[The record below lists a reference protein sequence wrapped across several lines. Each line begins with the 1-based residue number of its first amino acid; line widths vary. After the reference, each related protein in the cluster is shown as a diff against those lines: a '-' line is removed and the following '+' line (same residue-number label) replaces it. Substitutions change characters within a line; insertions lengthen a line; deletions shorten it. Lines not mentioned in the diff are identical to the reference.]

1 MLKIRLRRPAKYRIY
16 FLILM
21 IIVYWL
27 GFNLLPEQ
35 LTQTSEQLSLALVS
49 ALYFVLL
56 PLLYWYWI
64 IKIGAQKSWKILVIL
79 SLSSLM
85 ARLSY
90 PPQIAE
96 YFEFVA
102 WLRFPII
109 AILLLIEL
117 YLMVSIIKGLWQAR
131 QASGDPRLAIIAQ
144 YAETVE
150 QEKGDEANELRTLN
164 IKGASNTDLPKNQ
177 MLDDKKLT
185 LGLILA
191 TEPASWYYAIPCF
204 SRRHPA
210 SITPLKLLSA
220 QPWNALV
227 IIMCLIAASTL
238 SYILLDDVSHIAAV
252 FVSGLI
258 LYSVVLIA
266 ANYRISRYYSLYQRE
281 GKLIINN
288 GIWGFMAIDLTQISE
303 LKFGTFVTHVQPQ
316 QVGGI
321 PIGTSVD
328 TSVAIAAPEILTIGR
343 DDAANVQLIF
353 KHPQTYYGGMGQ
365 LPESLSMVNLVVDDP
380 QVFADAFGHI
390 HNLQKAS

>member
-64 IKIGAQKSWKILVIL
+64 IKIGAQKNWRILVIL

-85 ARLSY
+85 ARLSS

-131 QASGDPRLAIIAQ
+131 KASGDPRLAIIAQ

-164 IKGASNTDLPKNQ
+164 IKGAANTDFPKNQ

-191 TEPASWYYAIPCF
+191 TEPASWYYAIPYF
-204 SRRHPA
+204 SRRHPL
-210 SITPLKLLSA
+210 SITQLKLLSA
-220 QPWNALV
+220 QPWHALV
-227 IIMCLIAASTL
+227 IIMCLITAATVSYTL
-238 SYILLDDVSHIAAV
+238 VDNVSHIAAV

-288 GIWGFMAIDLTQISE
+288 GLWGFMSIDLTQISE
-303 LKFGTFVTHVQPQ
+303 LKLGTFWAHVQPQ
-316 QVGGI
+316 QMWGKSVGDS
-321 PIGTSVD
+321 T
-328 TSVAIAAPEILTIGR
+328 AINAPEILTIGR
-343 DDAANVQLIF
+343 GDTANVQLIF
-353 KHPQTYYGGMGQ
+353 KRPQTYYGGMGQ
-365 LPESLSMVNLVVDDP
+365 LPEPLSVVNIVVDDP
-380 QVFADAFGHI
+380 QVFADALGYI

>member
-1 MLKIRLRRPAKYRIY
+1 MLKIRLRRPAKYRIS

-64 IKIGAQKSWKILVIL
+64 IKIGAQKSWRILVIL

-96 YFEFVA
+96 YFEFIA

-131 QASGDPRLAIIAQ
+131 KASGDPRLAIIAQ

-150 QEKGDEANELRTLN
+150 QEKGDEANELRSFN
-164 IKGASNTDLPKNQ
+164 IKGASNTDFSKNQ

-191 TEPASWYYAIPCF
+191 TEPASWYYAIPYF
-204 SRRHPA
+204 SRRHPL

-220 QPWNALV
+220 QPWHALV
-227 IIMCLIAASTL
+227 IIMCLITAATVSYTL
-238 SYILLDDVSHIAAV
+238 VDNVSHIAAV

-288 GIWGFMAIDLTQISE
+288 GIWGFMSIDLTQISE
-303 LKFGTFVTHVQPQ
+303 LKLGTFLTHLQPLQ
-316 QVGGI
+316 MGWGKSVGDS
-321 PIGTSVD
+321 T
-328 TSVAIAAPEILTIGR
+328 AINAPEILTIGR
-343 DDAANVQLIF
+343 GDTANVQLIF
-353 KHPQTYYGGMGQ
+353 KLPQTYYGGMGQ
-365 LPESLSMVNLVVDDP
+365 LPESLTVINLVVDEP
-380 QVFADAFGHI
+380 QVLADALGI
-390 HNLQKAS
+390 LQNYKKVS

>member
-64 IKIGAQKSWKILVIL
+64 IKIGAQKNWRILVIL

-131 QASGDPRLAIIAQ
+131 KASGDPRLAIIAQ

-164 IKGASNTDLPKNQ
+164 IKGAANTDFPKNQ

-191 TEPASWYYAIPCF
+191 TEPASWYYAIPYF
-204 SRRHPA
+204 SRRHPL
-210 SITPLKLLSA
+210 SITQLKLLSA
-220 QPWNALV
+220 QPWHVLV
-227 IIMCLIAASTL
+227 IIICLIAASIVSYTL
-238 SYILLDDVSHIAAV
+238 VDNVSHIAAV

-288 GIWGFMAIDLTQISE
+288 GLWGFMSIDLTQISE
-303 LKFGTFVTHVQPQ
+303 LKLGTFWAHVQPQ
-316 QVGGI
+316 QMWGKSVGDS
-321 PIGTSVD
+321 T
-328 TSVAIAAPEILTIGR
+328 AINAPEILTIGR
-343 DDAANVQLIF
+343 GDTANVQLIF
-353 KHPQTYYGGMGQ
+353 KRPQTYYGGMGQ
-365 LPESLSMVNLVVDDP
+365 LPEPLSVVNIVVDDP
-380 QVFADAFGHI
+380 QVFADALGYI